1 MIRLTGARIKRVED
15 PRLLRGGGR
24 YVSDLVLPGMLAVTF
39 VRSPH
44 PHAEVRGID
53 PARARAVPGVVA
65 VVTAADLRDV
75 VRPLAPRLDGG
86 GFTPTAWS
94 ALAATRVR
102 FVGEAVAAVA
112 AEGAALAADAR
123 EAVTVSYDPLPAVTS
138 IDAGLAAGHILFRRD
153 WRCGDVDNVFAT
165 APHVLRATFSH
176 GRCAPAPLEPRGV
189 VADWDGTTLTV
200 WASTQTPQILRAAL
214 AGALGLSESHVRVVV
229 PDVGGG
235 FGLKVHVFPEDV
247 VVAALARVLRRPVK
261 WIEERRDNL
270 AAGSHAREQR
280 VEVQV
285 ASDRQGQLLALRVR
299 ALSDAGAYH
308 IYPLTQALEPLGTAA
323 ILPGPYLT
331 PAYAYEAVAVA
342 THKSPLGAYRGV
354 GMTMGAFAMERTLDL
369 IAEHLS
375 LDPADVRRRNLIPRE
390 RYPFTSAGGMTYDS
404 GDFPTALAHALDLAG
419 YDELTRERE
428 RARGAGRC
436 VGIGI
441 ACYTEYTG
449 MGAEVFRRRGMQDVP
464 GIEAAMVRVE
474 PDGAVRC
481 AVSFPSQGQGHA
493 TALGQILAD
502 RLSVPLERVS
512 VQPVDSH
519 GGPAGSGTFGSRGAV
534 GMMGAAGAAA
544 EVVRGKVTRL
554 AAHLLEAAPED
565 IVLDDGS
572 AHVKGLP
579 QRAVSFLDIARA
591 AYAPPVGGLGPG
603 VEPGL
608 EATIYFDPPGA
619 TFSGA
624 VHVAV
629 VEVDPQTGSVRVLGY
644 TVVED
649 CGPVINPLLVE
660 GQVHG
665 AVCQGAGE
673 ALREGIVYDDQG
685 QLLTATLMDYAL
697 PRADDLPEPRI
708 GHLQT
713 PAPHFPGGV
722 KGMGEGGTIGA
733 PAALANAV
741 ADAVRPL
748 RIAVTRLPIRP
759 ADLVTMP

>member
-1 MIRLTGARIKRVED
+1 VIRLTGARIKRVED

-24 YVSDLVLPGMLAVTF
+24 YVADLVLPGMLAVTF

-44 PHAEVRGID
+44 AHAEVRAID
-53 PARARAVPGVVA
+53 PAPARALPGVVA
-65 VVTAADLRDV
+65 VVAAADLRDV
-75 VRPLAPRLDGG
+75 IRPLVPRLDGG

-94 ALAATRVR
+94 ALAAGRVR
-102 FVGEAVAAVA
+102 FVGEAVAAVV

-123 EAVTVSYDPLPAVTS
+123 EAVRVSYDPLPAVTS

-153 WRCGDVDNVFAT
+153 WRRGDVDTAFAA

-176 GRCAPAPLEPRGV
+176 GRCAPTPLEPRGV
-189 VADWDGTTLTV
+189 VADWDGTTLSV

-214 AGALGLSESHVRVVV
+214 AVALGLSESHVRVIV

-247 VVAALARVLRRPVK
+247 AVAALARVLRRPVK

-280 VEVQV
+280 VELQV
-285 ASDRQGQLLALRVR
+285 ASDRHGQVLALRARV
-299 ALSDAGAYH
+299 LSDAGACH
-308 IYPLTQALEPLGTAA
+308 IYPLTQALEPLGTAS

-342 THKSPLGAYRGV
+342 TNKSPLGAYRGV
-354 GMTMGAFAMERTLDL
+354 GMTMGAFAMERALDMVSERL
-369 IAEHLS
+369 G
-375 LDPADVRRRNLIPRE
+375 LDPAEVRRRNLIPRE

-404 GDFPTALAHALDLAG
+404 GDFPTALQHALDLAG
-419 YDELTRERE
+419 YEELKGHRE
-428 RARGAGRC
+428 RARVAGRC
-436 VGIGI
+436 VGVGV

-449 MGAEVFRRRGMQDVP
+449 MGAEVFRRRGMRDVP

-502 RLSVPLERVS
+502 RLGVPLERVS

-534 GMMGAAGAAA
+534 GMMGAAGTAA
-544 EVVRGKVTRL
+544 EVVRGKVATL
-554 AAHLLEAAPED
+554 AARLLEAAPED
-565 IVLDDGS
+565 IVLDGGS

-591 AYAPPVGGLGPG
+591 AYAPPAGGLGPG

-608 EATIYFDPPGA
+608 EATVYFDPPGA

-665 AVCQGAGE
+665 AVCQGVGE

-713 PAPHFPGGV
+713 PAPHFPGGI

-748 RIAVTRLPIRP
+748 GVAVHRLPIRP
-759 ADLVTMP
+759 GDLVTLP